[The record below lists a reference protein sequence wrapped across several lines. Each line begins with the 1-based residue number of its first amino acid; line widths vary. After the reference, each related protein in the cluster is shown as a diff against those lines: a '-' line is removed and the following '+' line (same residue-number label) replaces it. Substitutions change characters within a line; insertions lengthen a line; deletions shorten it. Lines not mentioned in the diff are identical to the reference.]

1 MKLLYLGNQLSKHGY
16 NKTTIETLGIQL
28 EQEGFTIYYASN
40 KYSFPLRI
48 LDMIWSVIRYRKQV
62 SYILID
68 TYSTKA
74 FWYAFVCSQLSR
86 IFQIKYIPILH
97 GGNLPN
103 RLKKNPRLC
112 KMLFANAYKNV
123 APSGYL
129 RQAFQEASFTNVIYI
144 PNSIEIEKY
153 AFKNRTEFAPKLL
166 WVRAFASIY
175 NPEMAVKV
183 LQQLQEQYPSATLTM
198 VGPDKDGSL
207 QTTKDFAKSLG
218 ITVNFSGQLT
228 KEEWWELASKH
239 DIFINTTHFDNTPV
253 SVMEAMALG
262 LPVVS
267 TNVGGIPYLLTDKEN
282 ALLVNDNDVVA
293 MTTAICSLLD
303 NQEKAKA
310 LALNARNFI
319 EQMDWNVVK
328 EEWKGV
334 LKLERG

>member
-1 MKLLYLGNQLSKHGY
+1 MKLLYLGNQLSKHGF
-16 NKTTIETLGIQL
+16 NKTTIETLGLQL
-28 EQEGFTIYYASN
+28 EQEGFGVYYASN
-40 KYSFPLRI
+40 KKSFPLRM
-48 LDMIWSVIRYRKQV
+48 LDMMRSVIIYRKQV

-74 FWYAFVCSQLSR
+74 FWYAFVCSQLAR
-86 IFQIKYIPILH
+86 VLNIKYIPILH

-103 RLKKNPRLC
+103 RLKNNPKLC
-112 KMLFANAYKNV
+112 QMVFANAYQNV

-129 RQAFQEASFTNVIYI
+129 KQAFEKEGFKNVIYI
-144 PNSIEIEKY
+144 PNTIEIEKY
-153 AFKNRTEFAPKLL
+153 EFKLRTELTPNLL

-175 NPEMAVKV
+175 NPKMAVKV
-183 LQQLQEQYPSATLTM
+183 LQQLQKQYPSATLTM

-262 LPVVS
+262 LPVIS
-267 TNVGGIPYLLTDKEN
+267 TNVGGIPFLLTNEQN
-282 ALLVNDNDVVA
+282 ALLVPDNDITT
-293 MTTAICSLLD
+293 MTNAVLDLLE
-303 NQEKAKA
+303 NKPKNN
-310 LALNARNFI
+310 LLITNARTFI
-319 EQMDWNVVK
+319 EQMDWELVK
-328 EEWKGV
+328 QSWV
-334 LKLERG
+334 SILK